1 MEPETQSEAPC
12 QSIASSSF
20 MDTKSEP
27 PGYVLAAGELNKWRK
42 HTAPS
47 YAPATSIRTPS
58 SSPPSVI
65 SSQRSG
71 ITTSSKNSLKLD
83 RKLSQASR
91 ISGGSRQIK
100 PKSRSVASSSK
111 KKEESVAS
119 KANSRRSSKS
129 RSSKCS
135 SPPTSPSKKSSMQ
148 LALVPKSNCS
158 DPPTNDCSHSA
169 TEYSTKE
176 SAVSSLYSSSV
187 SSSEQVSDKGTQ
199 LDTIESETE
208 SESEEDTYMESE
220 FTPKVGRELVVR
232 KESETTNSDEYALV
246 EYEEST
252 TQNDEGDGGVIV
264 PAKSKYLAAAVDN
277 DGAMVPLNSDVYEAY
292 DHTFVS
298 CPEHLRFRLLYTFLK
313 KNRDKKIIIFYSTTD
328 EVLFHSKLLRSFKI
342 PVSAMHSLQERDRFI
357 NTFLKFSDSGEGVL
371 CTTDESGRDLDIP
384 PSVDYVLQFDAPDDP
399 SEYIMR
405 IGRISCDSDRVGR
418 SILFLN
424 PGETGFLKYY
434 DAASIPVIEFEIP
447 RLADIQ
453 SSVESR
459 VNKDERMLQLAKNA
473 YGSYLLAYASHGF
486 RDVYNVHDLN
496 KDDVAAA
503 FGLVSIPS
511 GDDDDDTYYAGQNAR
526 STKNNGRN
534 AKQDWMRGKKKMWP
548 HCKVKVHPKIHPN
561 FNKNKSQ
568 ETDSQ
573 LESESLNA

>member
-1 MEPETQSEAPC
+1 MEPETQSEAPGR
-12 QSIASSSF
+12 SLASSSF

-27 PGYVLAAGELNKWRK
+27 PGYVLAGQELKRRK
-42 HTAPS
+42 HIAQ
-47 YAPATSIRTPS
+47 YAPAMSIKTPLS
-58 SSPPSVI
+58 SSPSVV
-65 SSQRSG
+65 STQRSVV
-71 ITTSSKNSLKLD
+71 TASSKNSLKLD
-83 RKLSQASR
+83 RKISQASR
-91 ISGGSRQIK
+91 ISGGSRQSK
-100 PKSRSVASSSK
+100 QKSRSVASSSK
-111 KKEESVAS
+111 KKEESVSS
-119 KANSRRSSKS
+119 KANSQRSYRSSRSKS
-129 RSSKCS
+129 SSPSTPSSKI
-135 SPPTSPSKKSSMQ
+135 PSMQ
-148 LALVPKSNCS
+148 LALVPKSNCT
-158 DPPTNDCSHSA
+158 DPPTKV
-169 TEYSTKE
+169 EYSTTE
-176 SAVSSLYSSSV
+176 SAVISLYSSSI
-187 SSSEQVSDKGTQ
+187 SSSEELTDKGTQ

-208 SESEEDTYMESE
+208 SESEEDTYTKESV
-220 FTPKVGRELVVR
+220 FTPKVGQELVVR
-232 KESETTNSDEYALV
+232 KESETTDSDEYALV
-246 EYEEST
+246 EYDESIR
-252 TQNDEGDGGVIV
+252 QHDKEDEGVIV

-328 EVLFHSKLLRSFKI
+328 EVLFHSKLLSRFKI
-342 PVSAMHSLQERDRFI
+342 PVCTMHSLQERDRFI
-357 NTFLKFSDSGEGVL
+357 NTFLKFSDSEEGVL
-371 CTTDESGRDLDIP
+371 CTTDKSGRDLDIP

-405 IGRISCDSDRVGR
+405 IGRISCNEDRVGR

-434 DAASIPVIEFEIP
+434 DAAAIPVIEFEIP

-503 FGLVSIPS
+503 FGLVSIPA
-511 GDDDDDTYYAGQNAR
+511 GDDDDDDTYYAGQNAR
-526 STKNNGRN
+526 SSHSGRKKSS
-534 AKQDWMRGKKKMWP
+534 KQDWMRGKKKMWP
-548 HCKVKVHPKIHPN
+548 HSRVKVHPS
-561 FNKNKSQ
+561 FNKKTQDCNETRSQ
-568 ETDSQ
+568 S
-573 LESESLNA
+573 ESESLDE

>member
-47 YAPATSIRTPS
+47 YTPATSIKTPS
-58 SSPPSVI
+58 SSSPSVV

-119 KANSRRSSKS
+119 KANSQRSSKS
-129 RSSKCS
+129 RRSKCS
-135 SPPTSPSKKSSMQ
+135 SPSTSPSKKSSTQ

-158 DPPTNDCSHSA
+158 DPPTNDCSHST
-169 TEYSTKE
+169 TEFSTKE
-176 SAVSSLYSSSV
+176 SAVSSLYSASA
-187 SSSEQVSDKGTQ
+187 SSSEQFSDKGTH

-208 SESEEDTYMESE
+208 SESEEDTYTESE
-220 FTPKVGRELVVR
+220 FTPKVGQELVVR

-252 TQNDEGDGGVIV
+252 ARDDEEDGGVIV
-264 PAKSKYLAAAVDN
+264 PAKSRYLAAAVDN

-342 PVSAMHSLQERDRFI
+342 PVSIMHSLQERDRFI
-357 NTFLKFSDSGEGVL
+357 NTFLKFSDSSEGVL

-434 DAASIPVIEFEIP
+434 DAASIPVIEFEVP
-447 RLADIQ
+447 RLADVQ

-459 VNKDERMLQLAKNA
+459 VNEDERMLKLAKNA

-511 GDDDDDTYYAGQNAR
+511 GDDDDGTYYAGQNAR
-526 STKNNGRN
+526 STKNNRRKS
-534 AKQDWMRGKKKMWP
+534 KQDWMRGKEKLWP
-548 HCKVKVHPKIHPN
+548 YCKVKVHPS
-561 FNKNKSQ
+561 FNKNKSHD
-568 ETDSQ
+568 TDSQ
-573 LESESLNA
+573 LESESLDA

>member
-1 MEPETQSEAPC
+1 
-12 QSIASSSF
+12 
-20 MDTKSEP
+20 
-27 PGYVLAAGELNKWRK
+27 
-42 HTAPS
+42 
-47 YAPATSIRTPS
+47 
-58 SSPPSVI
+58 
-65 SSQRSG
+65 
-71 ITTSSKNSLKLD
+71 
-83 RKLSQASR
+83 
-91 ISGGSRQIK
+91 
-100 PKSRSVASSSK
+100 
-111 KKEESVAS
+111 
-119 KANSRRSSKS
+119 
-129 RSSKCS
+129 
-135 SPPTSPSKKSSMQ
+135 MQ

-158 DPPTNDCSHSA
+158 DPPTNDCSHA
-169 TEYSTKE
+169 TTEFSTKE

-187 SSSEQVSDKGTQ
+187 SSSEQFSDKGTQ

-208 SESEEDTYMESE
+208 SESEEDTYTKESE
-220 FTPKVGRELVVR
+220 FTPKVGQELVVR

-252 TQNDEGDGGVIV
+252 AQDDEEDGGVIV
-264 PAKSKYLAAAVDN
+264 PAKSRYLAAAVDN

-342 PVSAMHSLQERDRFI
+342 PVSIMHSLQERDRFI

-459 VNKDERMLQLAKNA
+459 VNEDERMLQLAKNA

-503 FGLVSIPS
+503 FGLVSNPS

-526 STKNNGRN
+526 STKNNRRKP
-534 AKQDWMRGKKKMWP
+534 KQDWMRGKKKMWP
-548 HCKVKVHPKIHPN
+548 HCKVKLHPKVHPS

-568 ETDSQ
+568 DTDSQ
-573 LESESLNA
+573 LESESLDA